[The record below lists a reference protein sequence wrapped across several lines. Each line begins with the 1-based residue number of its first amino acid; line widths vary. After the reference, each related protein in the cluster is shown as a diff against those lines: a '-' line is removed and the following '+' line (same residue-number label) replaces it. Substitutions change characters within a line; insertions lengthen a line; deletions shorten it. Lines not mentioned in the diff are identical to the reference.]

1 MPLRGFVV
9 AVALFACPAAWAQ
22 TPGAAGGPPD
32 GAALFRQQCGACH
45 VIDPGSPGGRQGPH
59 LRGVV
64 GRKAGSIEG
73 FQYSAALKGSDFAWD
88 EEKLDAYLTNPQN
101 VVKGG
106 IMPYRQGKQ
115 DVRQRIIEYLKE
127 QS

>member
-1 MPLRGFVV
+1 MRGFM
-9 AVALFACPAAWAQ
+9 AAMALFVCPAAWAQ
-22 TPGAAGGPPD
+22 TPGPAGGPSD

-64 GRKAGSIEG
+64 GRKAGSVEG
-73 FQYSAALKGSDFAWD
+73 FQYSAGLKAADFAWD
-88 EEKLDAYLTNPQN
+88 DEKLDAYLTNPQA
-101 VVKGG
+101 VIKGG
-106 IMPYRQGKQ
+106 VMPYRQSKQ
-115 DVRQRIIEYLKE
+115 DVRQRIIAYLKE

>member
-1 MPLRGFVV
+1 MRGAMAAVV
-9 AVALFACPAAWAQ
+9 LFACPAAWAQ
-22 TPGAAGGPPD
+22 APGPAGGPPE

-64 GRKAGSIEG
+64 GRKAGSVEG
-73 FQYSAALKGSDFAWD
+73 FQYSAALKGADFVWD

-101 VVKGG
+101 IVKGG
-106 IMPYRQGKQ
+106 IMQ
-115 DVRQRIIEYLKE
+115 
-127 QS
+127 

>member
-1 MPLRGFVV
+1 MRGLMA

-22 TPGAAGGPPD
+22 APAPAGGPPE

-64 GRKAGSIEG
+64 GRKAGSVEG
-73 FQYSAALKGSDFAWD
+73 FQYSAALKGADFAWD

-106 IMPYRQGKQ
+106 VMQYRQSKQ
-115 DVRQRIIEYLKE
+115 DVRQKVIDYLKE
-127 QS
+127 QG